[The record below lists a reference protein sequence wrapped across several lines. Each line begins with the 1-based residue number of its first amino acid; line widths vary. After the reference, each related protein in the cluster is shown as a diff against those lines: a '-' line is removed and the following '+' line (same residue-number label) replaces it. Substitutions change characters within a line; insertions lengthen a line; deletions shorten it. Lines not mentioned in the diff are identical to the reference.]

1 MPEAD
6 EAILQVKCDC
16 AARWSLTAIKRVPDN
31 STPEGLLRR
40 AGRHDFGLPV
50 FSRCIVGYCQ
60 DRAIPTIL
68 QRSRA
73 VAVGLPDGR
82 GHLLRRICPSLPPSG
97 RRSGRLLPIKN
108 RRRITRQRQN
118 EIVNFK
124 ICMTCRITAA
134 WIGIDANVYMIHGT
148 IDFMLTCLIS

>member
-1 MPEAD
+1 MTS
-6 EAILQVKCDC
+6 DC
-16 AARWSLTAIKRVPDN
+16 PA
-31 STPEGLLRR
+31 
-40 AGRHDFGLPV
+40 
-50 FSRCIVGYCQ
+50 FSRCIVGYRQ
-60 DRAIPTIL
+60 DRAISTIL

-82 GHLLRRICPSLPPSG
+82 GLLLRRICPSLPPSG
-97 RRSGRLLPIKN
+97 RRSGGSCLYKN
-108 RRRITRQRQN
+108 RRHITRQRQN

-134 WIGIDANVYMIHGT
+134 WIGIDAKVYMMHGT

>member
-1 MPEAD
+1 M
-6 EAILQVKCDC
+6 KCEC
-16 AARWSLTAIKRVPDN
+16 AARWSLTAINRVHDN
-31 STPEGLLRR
+31 STPEGLRRR
-40 AGRHDFGLPV
+40 AGLHDFGLPV

-82 GHLLRRICPSLPPSG
+82 PLATPHLPLAPSVGSPFGAAPAY
-97 RRSGRLLPIKN
+97 IN

-134 WIGIDANVYMIHGT
+134 WIGIDAKVYMMHGT